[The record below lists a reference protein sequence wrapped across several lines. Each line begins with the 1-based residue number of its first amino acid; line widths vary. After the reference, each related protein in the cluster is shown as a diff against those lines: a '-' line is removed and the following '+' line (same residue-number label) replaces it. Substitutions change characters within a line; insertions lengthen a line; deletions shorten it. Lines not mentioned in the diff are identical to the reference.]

1 MQKASLR
8 CFNLPKV
15 QREFCQR
22 ATNQQKENW
31 GIFQVFP
38 LRISIWSNV
47 RTATVYWKCIGGNGE
62 ESIWRFRKKWKIT
75 KYSLFFF
82 VSHFFHKFFHRF
94 LNPFFNNIPPLSTE
108 FFTYFFS
115 QIFHQFINGFFP
127 RVFNQFFSQ
136 TFSPIFPKKLRFFTI
151 SLLKKLIPAL
161 HLAHVTNIKHAVV
174 MVWIRNKIRERVKK
188 CFGPLP

>member
-1 MQKASLR
+1 MILYFTISMPKASLR

-82 VSHFFHKFFHRF
+82 VSQFFHKFFHRF

-108 FFTYFFS
+108 FFTYFFHRFS
-115 QIFHQFINGFFP
+115 TNLLTDFFHEFLTNFFH
-127 RVFNQFFSQ
+127 RLFH
-136 TFSPIFPKKLRFFTI
+136 RFFQKNYDFSRFHYWKNWYLHCIWHMWQI
-151 SLLKKLIPAL
+151 SGMQL
-161 HLAHVTNIKHAVV
+161 
-174 MVWIRNKIRERVKK
+174 
-188 CFGPLP
+188 

>member
-1 MQKASLR
+1 MVASSPDKFKIMQNPRCKKGLNLQHTVMILYFTISMQKASLR

-108 FFTYFFS
+108 FFTYFLYREFR
-115 QIFHQFINGFFP
+115 IHYCRP
-127 RVFNQFFSQ
+127 R
-136 TFSPIFPKKLRFFTI
+136 TKGDRKTI
-151 SLLKKLIPAL
+151 
-161 HLAHVTNIKHAVV
+161 
-174 MVWIRNKIRERVKK
+174 
-188 CFGPLP
+188 

>member
-1 MQKASLR
+1 MFRVNWLHYFYFQLPKQDPENPSPTCSAFKASKQAVKIKRRRVSKGKGEWSSSRDKFKIMQNPRCKKASLCWLNLQHTCHTTGMIPVPPSYFALQKASLR

-75 KYSLFFF
+75 KYLLFFF
-82 VSHFFHKFFHRF
+82 VS
-94 LNPFFNNIPPLSTE
+94 
-108 FFTYFFS
+108 
-115 QIFHQFINGFFP
+115 
-127 RVFNQFFSQ
+127 QFFS
-136 TFSPIFPKKLRFFTI
+136 
-151 SLLKKLIPAL
+151 
-161 HLAHVTNIKHAVV
+161 
-174 MVWIRNKIRERVKK
+174 
-188 CFGPLP
+188 